1 MKLLILCIVLLL
13 GCTDTLPSKTVST
26 NIDCQISCEY
36 MKHLTGRDGQKGC
49 EETRELILPDG
60 EVITCIE
67 TCKALEHDHKIISPQ
82 CFLRAQICNQIENV
96 CQ

>member
-1 MKLLILCIVLLL
+1 MKNLIVILCFVG
-13 GCTDTLPSKTVST
+13 GCVTQVPQQ

-49 EETRELILPDG
+49 EETREMILPDG
-60 EVITCIE
+60 EIVNCMTKCLE
-67 TCKALEHDHKIISPQ
+67 KNNHLCFTKAQ
-82 CFLRAQICNQIENV
+82 TCNQVEEI